1 VFDENGEEVG
11 VSKKAGQIAVF
22 KTIISRLILVFPILF
37 VPPGK
42 SILSPLFDSLS
53 LVESWIKN

>member
-42 SILSPLFDSLS
+42 SILSLFDSLS